1 MIKILSIRM
10 FFEKTTFVGISANTK
25 LNAKRW

>member
-1 MIKILSIRM
+1 M